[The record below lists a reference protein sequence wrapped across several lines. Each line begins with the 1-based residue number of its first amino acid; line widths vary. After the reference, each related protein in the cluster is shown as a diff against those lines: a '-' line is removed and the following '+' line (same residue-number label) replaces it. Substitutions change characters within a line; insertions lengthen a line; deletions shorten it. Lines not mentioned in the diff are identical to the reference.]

1 MQYQSTVQKQTQTQT
16 LKILPQQIQ
25 FLNLL
30 NLNVLDLDAYIKQ
43 SLEEN
48 PFLERNET
56 FDTLDQ
62 EITPFPDD
70 DNYDTDT
77 NDFDKTA
84 YLNRGLD
91 DEIADYT
98 HQTENGY
105 QSDEPLQLQHAE
117 PTDFRSELK
126 SQCDL
131 LGISEDMRPLCHYL
145 IDSLD
150 DAGYLAAAV
159 DALADDMSFA
169 SNRFISDQAMGQAL
183 QVVQKM
189 EPAGI
194 GARNLQECL
203 QLQLHRHRAQGF
215 KVDLPLLLVSDYMDE
230 LAAHHYDKIMEQ
242 LGIDEDTLDYAL
254 EYIKTLNPRPL
265 YGFSD
270 NTDLTPDT
278 ILPEYLVELDHE
290 DIQVSLVNGSS
301 EILCINEDSD
311 LLAVAAQDKKAE
323 TFVRKKMEDARWVVD
338 ALRQRDDTM
347 LRTIRVIATLQREFF
362 LTGDYRK
369 LKPMILK
376 DVAAYAGFDI
386 STISRVTSKKYAQ
399 TPFGIINLKD
409 LFVHQFTTQEGQE
422 INTQEVLDELQSIV
436 GKEDKKNPLNDTE
449 LCQLLSQKGFA
460 IARRTVAKYREQLQ
474 IPAAPLRK
482 TVV

>member
-1 MQYQSTVQKQTQTQT
+1 MQYQSNVQKQTQTQT

-30 NLNVLDLDAYIKQ
+30 NLNVLDLDAYVQQ

-48 PFLERNET
+48 PFLERIEV
-56 FDTLDQ
+56 LEAPDQ
-62 EITPFPDD
+62 DMTPFPDED
-70 DNYDTDT
+70 GYEAEIP
-77 NDFDKTA
+77 DFDKTA

-91 DEIADYT
+91 DEMADYT

-117 PTDFRSELK
+117 PTDFRAEMK

-131 LGISEDMRPLCHYL
+131 LGIADELRPLCHYL

-150 DAGYLAAAV
+150 DAGYLSAALDV
-159 DALADDMSFA
+159 LADDMSFA
-169 SNRFISDQAMGQAL
+169 SNRFISDQAMEAAL
-183 QVVQKM
+183 QVVQQM

-203 QLQLHRHRAQGF
+203 RLQLHRHRAQGF
-215 KVDLPLLLVSDYMDE
+215 KVDLPLLLVSSFMDE
-230 LAAHHYDKIMEQ
+230 LAAHQYEKIMAQ
-242 LGIDEDTLDYAL
+242 LDIDEDALDYAL

-270 NTDLTPDT
+270 DTGLAPDT
-278 ILPEYLVELDHE
+278 ILPEYLVEVDHE

-301 EILCINEDSD
+301 EILRINEDSE
-311 LLAVAAQDKKAE
+311 LLTVAAHDKKAE
-323 TFVRKKMEDARWVVD
+323 IFVRKKMEDARWVVE

-347 LRTIRVIATLQREFF
+347 LRTIRVVAILQREFF
-362 LTGDYRK
+362 LTGDAKK

-376 DVAAYAGFDI
+376 DVAAYTGLDI
-386 STISRVTSKKYAQ
+386 STISRVTSKKYMQ
-399 TPFGIINLKD
+399 TPFGIISLKD
-409 LFVHQFTTQEGQE
+409 LFRHQFTTQEGQE
-422 INTQEVLDELQSIV
+422 INTEDVLDELNSIIE
-436 GKEDKKNPLNDTE
+436 KEDKKNPLNDTE
-449 LCQLLSQKGFA
+449 ICQLLSQKGFA

-474 IPAAPLRK
+474 IAAAPQRK